1 MVSVRANLRSLQS
14 KFCIEETASFDV
26 TEHLGR
32 GYRVYSFASILDRW
46 RRSGH
51 LWARQTRGVELLKN
65 PNSAPEESLAPQ
77 DCQQESSAAQVS
89 LVPQLSSTPQHYSRS
104 SGQDTRNQELVA
116 ASPLGSSDRK
126 DSSAPQLP
134 LAPQDSFVNS
144 KLADRSRISS
154 TAKESLPPQ
163 VSLAA
168 EDSWPPRQSIT
179 PSTACSGRQESSAP
193 QDSLPFIKKENKQT
207 KQSSTSSLVSLT
219 EFPETLRVLWEF
231 PAGRVADDS
240 IVSNMIRQ
248 VLINTPDA
256 SDQEIADFV
265 RHKGSQ
271 IKNPKTS
278 FMACL
283 SAMVVSAMQGHRMTL
298 YRQEKQKERAQREAE
313 QREEFENIMHCAEFF
328 AAQLEQHFAGEP
340 IDSLTLRNAEVFL
353 RAHIPQLPERLKQQV
368 QHTLQRL
375 AE

>member
-1 MVSVRANLRSLQS
+1 
-14 KFCIEETASFDV
+14 
-26 TEHLGR
+26 
-32 GYRVYSFASILDRW
+32 LDRW

-89 LVPQLSSTPQHYSRS
+89 LAPQLSSTPQHCSRS

-126 DSSAPQLP
+126 DSSAPQRP
-134 LAPQDSFVNS
+134 LAPQDSFINS
-144 KLADRSRISS
+144 KLADRPRISS
-154 TAKESLPPQ
+154 TPKESLPPQ

-168 EDSWPPRQSIT
+168 EDSWPPRRSIT
-179 PSTACSGRQESSAP
+179 PSTACTGRQESSAP

-219 EFPETLRVLWEF
+219 EFPETLRVLSEF

-248 VLINTPDA
+248 VLINTPNA

-271 IKNPKTS
+271 IKNPKSS

-283 SAMVVSAMQGHRMTL
+283 SSMVVSAMQGHRMTL
-298 YRQEKQKERAQREAE
+298 YRQQKQKERAQREAE

-340 IDSLTLRNAEVFL
+340 IDSLTVRNAEVFL
-353 RAHIPQLPERLKQQV
+353 RAHIPQLPERLKQHV
-368 QHTLQRL
+368 QHALERL